1 MWEYRVTFND
11 GSIGRWRQH
20 PKSLILDIVGARHKE
35 AITEGIYT
43 IEIRP
48 VQ

>member
-1 MWEYRVTFND
+1 MWEYRVTFTD
-11 GSIGRWRQH
+11 GHVGQWHQH
-20 PKSLILDIVGARHKE
+20 PKGSILDIVGARHKE